1 MLPYP
6 EMLLSHP
13 ENSSFTTYGYGKC
26 KPCDIAYSH
35 CSSKRHIQSRK
46 IFSFICFFS
55 RAFDN
60 LPHQRYLSNSWKK
73 TSKPNGPDPNRKT
86 VPAKLGRIP
95 GPEHIYLVFRV
106 VIFDELWA
114 FTDIDIQVSNVH
126 GPVFDDAEVNLAAL
140 LIFSEHRLADIQGN
154 ASGAY
159 CDDNVL
165 YFFAR
170 EFMPDKFW
178 EVLFLFLA

>member
-1 MLPYP
+1 MLI
-6 EMLLSHP
+6 SHP

-35 CSSKRHIQSRK
+35 CSSKRHIHSPK

-55 RAFDN
+55 RSFDN
-60 LPHQRYLSNSWKK
+60 LWHQRYLPNSWTR
-73 TSKPNGPDPNRKT
+73 TSKPFGSVPSRKT

-154 ASGAY
+154 ARRAY